1 MHRGHRFLLSQ
12 LRATAEREGLESAV
26 VTFREHPKM
35 LLTGQSPALLTTTEE
50 RLRLLSQTGIDHLI
64 CLDFA
69 AVQQLTAEAF
79 MRLLHEQ
86 YGVDILLMGY
96 DHRFGSDRLIAIDDY
111 IARGEAAGIR
121 VRLQEQAPAG
131 AVSSTRIRRALQ
143 AGHISEANELL
154 GYAYT
159 LSGTVVH
166 GRGLGHQ
173 LGFPTANIEP
183 EALKLIP
190 APGVYATRIYLSNDK
205 REPRT
210 QNPEPRTE
218 NLSITNIGSNPTVG
232 NTDTTIETH
241 IPDFKGDLY
250 GRHVTL
256 TFLRRIR
263 GEQRF
268 PSLDA
273 LRRQIAADIRQLD

>member
-1 MHRGHRFLLSQ
+1 MHRGHRFLLAQ

-96 DHRFGSDRLIAIDDY
+96 DHRFGSDRLVAIDDY

-143 AGHISEANELL
+143 AGRISEANELL

-190 APGVYATRIYLSNDK
+190 APGVYATRFAGLQPDK
-205 REPRT
+205 ISIVNYP
-210 QNPEPRTE
+210 
-218 NLSITNIGSNPTVG
+218 LSITNIGSNPTVG

-241 IPDFKGDLY
+241 IPDFKGNLY

>member
-96 DHRFGSDRLIAIDDY
+96 DHRFGSDRLVAIDDY

-131 AVSSTRIRRALQ
+131 AVPSTRIRRALQ

-190 APGVYATRIYLSNDK
+190 APGVYATRFAGLQPDK
-205 REPRT
+205 ISIVNYP
-210 QNPEPRTE
+210 
-218 NLSITNIGSNPTVG
+218 LSITNIGSNPTVG
-232 NTDTTIETH
+232 NTDTTIES
-241 IPDFKGDLY
+241 
-250 GRHVTL
+250 
-256 TFLRRIR
+256 IR

>member
-96 DHRFGSDRLIAIDDY
+96 DHRFGSDRLVAIDDY

-159 LSGTVVH
+159 LSGIVVH

-190 APGVYATRIYLSNDK
+190 TPGVYATRICFSND
-205 REPRT
+205 
-210 QNPEPRTE
+210 NPEPRTE

>member
-1 MHRGHRFLLSQ
+1 MHRGHRFLLAQ

-190 APGVYATRIYLSNDK
+190 APGVYATRIYLSDD
-205 REPRT
+205 
-210 QNPEPRTE
+210 NPEPRTE
-218 NLSITNIGSNPTVG
+218 NPSITNIGSNPTVG

>member
-96 DHRFGSDRLIAIDDY
+96 DHRFGSDRLVAIDDY

-131 AVSSTRIRRALQ
+131 AVPSTRIRRALQ

-190 APGVYATRIYLSNDK
+190 APGVYATRFAGLQPDK
-205 REPRT
+205 ISIVNYP
-210 QNPEPRTE
+210 
-218 NLSITNIGSNPTVG
+218 LSITNIGSNPTVG

>member
-1 MHRGHRFLLSQ
+1 MHLGHRFLLAQ

-69 AVQQLTAEAF
+69 AVHQLTAEAF
-79 MRLLHEQ
+79 MRFLHEQ

-143 AGHISEANELL
+143 AGRISEANELL

-190 APGVYATRIYLSNDK
+190 APGVYATRIYLSNEN
-205 REPRT
+205 R
-210 QNPEPRTE
+210 EPRTE

-232 NTDTTIETH
+232 NTNTTIETH

-250 GRHVTL
+250 GQHVTL

>member
-96 DHRFGSDRLIAIDDY
+96 DHRFGSDRLVAINDY

-143 AGHISEANELL
+143 AGNISEANELL

-173 LGFPTANIEP
+173 LGFPTANIRP

-190 APGVYATRIYLSNDK
+190 APGVYATRIYLSND
-205 REPRT
+205 
-210 QNPEPRTE
+210 NPEPRTE

-241 IPDFKGDLY
+241 IPDFRGDLY

-273 LRRQIAADIRQLD
+273 LRRQIATDIRQLN

>member
-1 MHRGHRFLLSQ
+1 MHRGHRFLLAQ

-96 DHRFGSDRLIAIDDY
+96 DHRFGSDRLVAIDDY

-190 APGVYATRIYLSNDK
+190 APGVYATRIYLSDD
-205 REPRT
+205 
-210 QNPEPRTE
+210 NPEPRTE

>member
-96 DHRFGSDRLIAIDDY
+96 DHRFGSDRLVAIDDY

-190 APGVYATRIYLSNDK
+190 APGVYATRICFSD
-205 REPRT
+205 
-210 QNPEPRTE
+210 E

-241 IPDFKGDLY
+241 IPDFRGDLY

>member
-1 MHRGHRFLLSQ
+1 MHRGHRFLLAQ

-50 RLRLLSQTGIDHLI
+50 RLRLLSQTGINHLI

-159 LSGTVVH
+159 LSGIVVH

-190 APGVYATRIYLSNDK
+190 APGVYATRICICDNN
-205 REPRT
+205 R
-210 QNPEPRTE
+210 EPRTE

-241 IPDFKGDLY
+241 IPDFRGDLY

-256 TFLRRIR
+256 TFLRLIR

>member
-1 MHRGHRFLLSQ
+1 MHRGHRFLLAQ

-50 RLRLLSQTGIDHLI
+50 RLRLLSQTGINHLI

-190 APGVYATRIYLSNDK
+190 APGVYATRICICDNN
-205 REPRT
+205 R
-210 QNPEPRTE
+210 EPRTE

>member
-1 MHRGHRFLLSQ
+1 MHRGHRFLLAQ

-190 APGVYATRIYLSNDK
+190 APGVYATRFAGLQPDK
-205 REPRT
+205 ISIVNYP
-210 QNPEPRTE
+210 
-218 NLSITNIGSNPTVG
+218 LSITNIGSNPTVG

-241 IPDFKGDLY
+241 IPDFRGDLY

>member
-96 DHRFGSDRLIAIDDY
+96 DHRFGSDRLVAIDDY

-190 APGVYATRIYLSNDK
+190 APGVYATRFAGLQPDK
-205 REPRT
+205 ISIVNYP
-210 QNPEPRTE
+210 
-218 NLSITNIGSNPTVG
+218 LSITNIGSNPTVG

-241 IPDFKGDLY
+241 IPDFKGNLY

>member
-1 MHRGHRFLLSQ
+1 MHRGHRFLLAQ

-26 VTFREHPKM
+26 VTFREHPKL

-190 APGVYATRIYLSNDK
+190 APGVYATRFAGLQPDK
-205 REPRT
+205 ISIVNYP
-210 QNPEPRTE
+210 
-218 NLSITNIGSNPTVG
+218 LSITNIGSNPTVG

-241 IPDFKGDLY
+241 IPDFRGDLY

>member
-1 MHRGHRFLLSQ
+1 MHRGHRFLLAQ

-96 DHRFGSDRLIAIDDY
+96 DHRFGSDRLVAIDDY

-131 AVSSTRIRRALQ
+131 AVSSTRIRCALQ
-143 AGHISEANELL
+143 AGCISEANELL

-190 APGVYATRIYLSNDK
+190 APGVYATRIYLSDDNP
-205 REPRT
+205 EPRT
-210 QNPEPRTE
+210 ENPEPRTE

-232 NTDTTIETH
+232 NTNTTIETH

>member
-1 MHRGHRFLLSQ
+1 MHLGHRFLLAQ

-143 AGHISEANELL
+143 AGRISEANELL

-190 APGVYATRIYLSNDK
+190 APGVYATRICFSDNNP
-205 REPRT
+205 EPRT
-210 QNPEPRTE
+210 QNPEPRTD
-218 NLSITNIGSNPTVG
+218 NPSITNIGSNPTVG
-232 NTDTTIETH
+232 NTNTTIETH

>member
-1 MHRGHRFLLSQ
+1 
-12 LRATAEREGLESAV
+12 
-26 VTFREHPKM
+26 M

-96 DHRFGSDRLIAIDDY
+96 DHRFGSDRLVAIDDY

-159 LSGTVVH
+159 LSGIVVH

-190 APGVYATRIYLSNDK
+190 TPGVYATRICFSND
-205 REPRT
+205 
-210 QNPEPRTE
+210 NPEPRTE

>member
-1 MHRGHRFLLSQ
+1 MHRGHRFLLAQ

-190 APGVYATRIYLSNDK
+190 APGVYATRFAGLQPDK
-205 REPRT
+205 ISIVNYP
-210 QNPEPRTE
+210 
-218 NLSITNIGSNPTVG
+218 LSITNIGSNPTVG

>member
-1 MHRGHRFLLSQ
+1 
-12 LRATAEREGLESAV
+12 
-26 VTFREHPKM
+26 M

-111 IARGEAAGIR
+111 IARGEAAGIH

-190 APGVYATRIYLSNDK
+190 APGVYATRIYLSDD
-205 REPRT
+205 
-210 QNPEPRTE
+210 NPEPRTE

-241 IPDFKGDLY
+241 IPDFKGNLY

>member
-190 APGVYATRIYLSNDK
+190 APGVYATRICICDNN
-205 REPRT
+205 R
-210 QNPEPRTE
+210 EPRTE

-241 IPDFKGDLY
+241 IPDFRGDLY

-256 TFLRRIR
+256 TFLRLIR

>member
-1 MHRGHRFLLSQ
+1 MHRGHRFLLAQ

-50 RLRLLSQTGIDHLI
+50 RLRLLSQTGINHLI

-190 APGVYATRIYLSNDK
+190 APGVYATRIYLSND
-205 REPRT
+205 
-210 QNPEPRTE
+210 NPEPRTE
-218 NLSITNIGSNPTVG
+218 NPSITHIGSNPTVG

-273 LRRQIAADIRQLD
+273 LRRQIAADILQLD

>member
-1 MHRGHRFLLSQ
+1 MHRGHRFLLAQ

-96 DHRFGSDRLIAIDDY
+96 DHRFGSDRLVAIDDY

-190 APGVYATRIYLSNDK
+190 APGVYVTRCAGILPAEMSIVNC
-205 REPRT
+205 
-210 QNPEPRTE
+210 Q
-218 NLSITNIGSNPTVG
+218 LSITNVGSNPTVG

-241 IPDFKGDLY
+241 IPDFRGDLY

-273 LRRQIAADIRQLD
+273 LRRQITADILELRKV

>member
-190 APGVYATRIYLSNDK
+190 APGVYATRFAGLQPDK
-205 REPRT
+205 ISIVNYP
-210 QNPEPRTE
+210 
-218 NLSITNIGSNPTVG
+218 LSITNIGSNPTVG

-241 IPDFKGDLY
+241 IPDFKGNLY

>member
-1 MHRGHRFLLSQ
+1 MHRGHRFLLAQ

-96 DHRFGSDRLIAIDDY
+96 DHRFGSDRLVAIDDY

-190 APGVYATRIYLSNDK
+190 APGVYATRIYLSND
-205 REPRT
+205 
-210 QNPEPRTE
+210 NPEPRIE

>member
-96 DHRFGSDRLIAIDDY
+96 DHRFGSDRLVAIDDY

-190 APGVYATRIYLSNDK
+190 TPGVYATRIYLSND
-205 REPRT
+205 
-210 QNPEPRTE
+210 NPEPRTE

>member
-1 MHRGHRFLLSQ
+1 MNKAATIGFFDGVHLGHRFLLAQ

-96 DHRFGSDRLIAIDDY
+96 DHRFGSDRLTAIDDY

-183 EALKLIP
+183 ESLKLIP
-190 APGVYATRIYLSNDK
+190 APGVYATRISLSDN
-205 REPRT
+205 
-210 QNPEPRTE
+210 NP
-218 NLSITNIGSNPTVG
+218 SITNIGSNPTVG
-232 NTDTTIETH
+232 NTNTTIETH

>member
-96 DHRFGSDRLIAIDDY
+96 DHRFGSDRLVAIDDY

-190 APGVYATRIYLSNDK
+190 APGVYATRFAGLQPDK
-205 REPRT
+205 ISIVNYP
-210 QNPEPRTE
+210 
-218 NLSITNIGSNPTVG
+218 LSITNIGSNPTVG

>member
-173 LGFPTANIEP
+173 LGFPTPPVFVSLTITQN
-183 EALKLIP
+183 
-190 APGVYATRIYLSNDK
+190 

-210 QNPEPRTE
+210 YPSRTSAPTPP
-218 NLSITNIGSNPTVG
+218 LAIRIRPLRRTYPISRVTCTVG
-232 NTDTTIETH
+232 M
-241 IPDFKGDLY
+241 
-250 GRHVTL
+250 
-256 TFLRRIR
+256 
-263 GEQRF
+263 
-268 PSLDA
+268 
-273 LRRQIAADIRQLD
+273 